1 MNTTVD
7 ISGFNRGMTGFVDR
21 LGIEARVVL
30 KKEMGELVK
39 TLVKITPGADVAKLK
54 GFNESQFEK
63 VSDSNNSNLSG
74 GHGGGRMGKSGILWY
89 NVDSNFLRGI
99 APEKDMRSAS
109 AEELKALSYQI
120 TKRGHALNL
129 PFQNRKTSQ
138 RVLLAQTILTRA
150 STVKKMIT
158 LKLKN
163 RGRLKAGWLAAWDFL
178 SPGGGNQ
185 PPQWVTRHKSGAHG
199 YFVDGLGV
207 KDHPVFTI
215 ANYATGV
222 GNSKN
227 NLDWLVQK
235 ALNIRAKAMQVNL
248 GLFMRGKKHLSD
260 YARA

>member
-1 MNTTVD
+1 
-7 ISGFNRGMTGFVDR
+7 MTGFVDR

-39 TLVKITPGADVAKLK
+39 TLVRITPAADVVKLK
-54 GFNESQFEK
+54 AFNESQFEK
-63 VSDSNNSNLSG
+63 VGDSNNSNVSHA
-74 GHGGGRMGKSGILWY
+74 HGGGWKIGKSGILWY
-89 NVDSNFLRGI
+89 AVDSNFLRGI

-120 TKRGHALNL
+120 TKKGHALNL
-129 PFQNRKTSQ
+129 PFRNRKTSQ
-138 RVLLAQTILTRA
+138 RVLLAQTILTKA
-150 STVKKMIT
+150 STVKKMIA

-185 PPQWVTRHKSGAHG
+185 PPQWVTRHKVGAHG
-199 YFVDGLGV
+199 YFLDGLGV
-207 KDHPVFTI
+207 KDHPMFTI
-215 ANYATGV
+215 ANFAAGV
-222 GNSKN
+222 GNSRN

-235 ALNIRAKAMQVNL
+235 ALNIRAKAMQANL